1 MPDKTRTALVTG
13 GSRGIGEAIVRK
25 LAADGFNVALTYSKS
40 ASEAERVAAEI
51 SKNGTR
57 AVAFKAD
64 ATNEREIDG
73 LVDQV
78 VKELGGLDVLV
89 NNAGT
94 FAPAPIT
101 EEKIEDFDRIMNTN
115 VRAVFLL
122 SRRAAAVLPEGGR
135 IINIGSVNGD
145 RGAFPG
151 AATYSASKAA
161 VAGLTRGW
169 ARDLAARKITVNTV
183 QPGPIDTELNP
194 ADGDFAEML
203 KPMTALGRYG
213 RVEEVAALV
222 GFLASPASSYITGA
236 ALNVDGGFN
245 A

>member
-1 MPDKTRTALVTG
+1 MANKTKTALVTG
-13 GSRGIGEAIVRK
+13 GSRGIGAAIARQ
-25 LAADGFNVALTYSKS
+25 LAADGFHIALTYSKS
-40 ASEAERVAAEI
+40 AAEAARLATEL

-64 ATNEREIDG
+64 ATKEKEIDG

-78 VKELGGLDVLV
+78 VKEMGGLDVLV

-94 FAPAPIT
+94 FAQAAIT
-101 EEKIEDFDRIMNTN
+101 EEKVEEFDRIMNTN

-135 IINIGSVNGD
+135 IITIGSVNGD
-145 RGAFPG
+145 RTAFPG

-161 VAGLTRGW
+161 VAALTRGW
-169 ARDLAARKITVNTV
+169 ARDLALRKITVNTV
-183 QPGPIDTELNP
+183 QPGPIDTEMNP
-194 ADGDFAEML
+194 ADGDFATML

-213 RVEEVAALV
+213 TVEEVAALV
-222 GFLASPASSYITGA
+222 SFLASPASSYITGA

>member
-1 MPDKTRTALVTG
+1 MPDKTKTALVTG
-13 GSRGIGEAIVRK
+13 GSRGIGEAIARQ
-25 LAADGFNVALTYSKS
+25 LAADGFHIALTYSKS
-40 ASEAERVAAEI
+40 ATEAERVAADI
-51 SKNGTR
+51 SKNGSR

-64 ATNEREIDG
+64 ATNEKEIDR
-73 LVDQV
+73 LIDRV

-94 FAPAPIT
+94 FAPATLT
-101 EEKIEDFDRIMNTN
+101 EEKVEDFDRIMQIN

-122 SRRAAAVLPEGGR
+122 ARRAAAVLPEGGR

-151 AATYSASKAA
+151 GATYAASKAA
-161 VAGLTRGW
+161 IAGLTRGW

-183 QPGPIDTELNP
+183 QPGPIETELNP
-194 ADGDFAEML
+194 ATGDFADL
-203 KPMTALGRYG
+203 LRPMTALGRYG
-213 RVEEVAALV
+213 RAEEVAALV

>member
-1 MPDKTRTALVTG
+1 M
-13 GSRGIGEAIVRK
+13 
-25 LAADGFNVALTYSKS
+25 
-40 ASEAERVAAEI
+40 
-51 SKNGTR
+51 
-57 AVAFKAD
+57 
-64 ATNEREIDG
+64 
-73 LVDQV
+73 
-78 VKELGGLDVLV
+78 VKEFGGLDVLV

-94 FAPAPIT
+94 FAPAPISEQT
-101 EEKIEDFDRIMNTN
+101 IEDFDRIMNTN

-122 SRRAAAVLPEGGR
+122 TRKAVAVLPEGGR
-135 IINIGSVNGD
+135 IINIGSVSGD
-145 RGAFPG
+145 RAAFPG
-151 AATYSASKAA
+151 GATYAASKAA

-194 ADGDFAEML
+194 ADGDFATML

-213 RVEEVAALV
+213 TVEEVAALV
-222 GFLASPASSYITGA
+222 SFLVSPASSYITGA